1 MKQWSLFSILCFVLI
16 SFGIASVSAQTC
28 MDNDGHFR
36 PNGTYD
42 TNRRLILSS
51 LPSNVTTQEGLFFNG
66 SIGQEPNRVYAI
78 GMCIPGSTPQ
88 DCSDCIK
95 SASDGLIQSCPNQT
109 NAFTWPGDPT
119 LCYVRYSNTSF
130 LGSSDLDPRP
140 LLFNTGDIN
149 SNLTEFTK
157 TWEDLVVRMIDAA
170 STAKNTP
177 SSSNNHYKA
186 DMAPL
191 TALENIY
198 ALMQCTPDLSSGDCD
213 NCLRQSARDYQSCCG
228 QKQGGVVMR
237 PSCFFRWDLYKYSK
251 AFDNITVTSSPPPLP
266 PMASPPPGDDQAR
279 RTNNADSDI
288 STTHS
293 SQYDFK
299 TIEAA
304 TDKFSR
310 SNKLGEGGFGEVY
323 KGTLS
328 NGTEVAVKR
337 LSKKSGQGIRE
348 FKNEAV
354 LVSKLQHRNLVRL
367 LGFCLEGDEKILI
380 YEFVPNKSL
389 NHFVFDPKKQ
399 SQLNWT
405 KRYKIIGGIARG
417 ILYLHQ
423 DSQLTIIH
431 RDLKASNILLDA
443 NMNPKIS
450 DFGLSTIFGMEQ
462 TQGNTSRIAGTYGY
476 MSPEYA
482 MHGQYSMKSDIYS
495 FGVLVLEIISGK
507 KNSRAYQMDET
518 STPGNLVTYAWRLW
532 RNGSPLELVDPAIGR
547 NYQSNEVTRCI
558 HIALLCV
565 QENPEDRPMLSTI
578 ILMLTSNTIT
588 LPVPRLP
595 SFIPRSRDELDQIS
609 EGLESSQST
618 GRCVGNSVND
628 VCMNRK
634 GNFMPNGTYD
644 VNRRLILSSLPS
656 NVTTKEGL
664 FFNGSIGQEPNRVY
678 AVGMCIPG
686 STSDDCFVCIK
697 LASDR
702 LIKNCSNQTNAFAW
716 PADPTLCHVRYSNT
730 SFLGSADLKP
740 RVLLPK
746 EGDIISNLTE
756 FTKTWE
762 DLVVRMIDAASAA
775 KSTPSSSNNHYRADV
790 APLTVLQNIYALMQ
804 CTPDLSS
811 GDCDTCLRQS
821 ARAYQ
826 SCCGQKQGGV
836 VTRPSCFFRWD
847 LYAFS
852 KAFDNITVA
861 SLPPPRLPP
870 VASPPPAYD
879 HARTTDNSKS
889 DSDISTPHSSQ
900 YDFKTVEAA
909 TNKFSRHNKLGE
921 GGFGEVYKGTLSNG
935 TEVAVKRL
943 SEKSGQGIREFKN
956 EAVLVSK
963 LQHRNLVKLL
973 GFCLEGEEKILIYE
987 FVPNKSLDY
996 FLFDPEEQ
1004 DQLHWTQ
1011 RYKIIG
1017 GIARGILY
1025 LHQDSQ
1031 LTVIHRDLKAS
1042 NILLDANMNPKISD
1056 FGLSTIFGMEQTR
1069 GNTSRIAG
1077 TYGYMSPEYAMQG
1090 QYSMKSDIY
1099 SFGVLVLEIIS
1110 GKKNGGVYQMD
1121 ETSTPGNLVTYAWR
1135 LWKNG
1140 SPLEMVDL
1148 AIGRN
1153 YEINE
1158 VTRCIHI
1165 ALLCVQD
1172 NPEDRPMLSTIIL
1185 MLTSNT
1191 ITLPVPRLPS
1201 FIPRSRHELDQVSEG
1216 LESNFFFFFF
1226 CCSNRLTVKPKWHE
1240 PETKAINHDLCPL
1253 PPPPPS
1259 PASNRSS
1266 SGFSFLCGKERGN
1279 NILVRMFQFIE
1290 TRLSSV
1296 CLELS
1301 IAAHTN
1307 TYCAAL
1313 FASIESGILLS
1324 LVMIK
1329 SVASPCSGFVSQK
1342 LKFDRSCKKV
1352 KQRAVRMELTVTQ
1365 PDDWHLH
1372 LRDGDLLQAVVPNS
1386 ASNFRRAIVKP
1397 NLKPPVTTTS
1407 VAITNRESIMK
1418 ALPHGSSFDP
1428 LMTLYLIDKTHPDEI
1443 KLARESGVVYAVK
1456 LYPAGATTNSQDGVR
1471 PLWKM
1476 LTSTRRDGQTKHA
1489 SPGKINHTHSRLDFV
1504 HGEVTD
1510 PKIDVFD
1517 RERIFIE
1524 TVLQPL
1530 IQRLPQLK
1538 VVMEHITT
1546 MDAVNFVQ
1554 SCQEGFVGA
1563 TVTPQHL
1570 LLNRNAL
1577 FQGGLQPHNYC
1588 LPVLKREIHREAI
1601 VKAVTSG
1608 SKKFFLGTD
1617 SAPHERRR
1625 KESSCGCAGI
1635 YSAPVALSLYAKVF
1649 DEAGSLDKLEA
1660 FTSFNGPD
1668 FYGLPRNSSKITLK
1682 KAPWKVPEAFSFS
1695 FGDIIPMFA
1704 GETLQWK
1711 PFFE

>member
-88 DCSDCIK
+88 DCSDC
-95 SASDGLIQSCPNQT
+95 
-109 NAFTWPGDPT
+109 
-119 LCYVRYSNTSF
+119 
-130 LGSSDLDPRP
+130 
-140 LLFNTGDIN
+140 
-149 SNLTEFTK
+149 
-157 TWEDLVVRMIDAA
+157 LVVRMIDAA
-170 STAKNTP
+170 STAKSTP

-186 DMAPL
+186 DMALL

-228 QKQGGVVMR
+228 QKQGG
-237 PSCFFRWDLYKYSK
+237 
-251 AFDNITVTSSPPPLP
+251 AFDNITVASSPPPLP
-266 PMASPPPGDDQAR
+266 PMASPSPGDDQAR
-279 RTNNADSDI
+279 RTNNEDSKGISPGVVAAITVPTVIILLVLGVVLCRRRMSMQRTDVESDSDI
-288 STTHS
+288 STAQS
-293 SQYDFK
+293 SQYDLK

-304 TDKFSR
+304 TNKFLM

-389 NHFVFDPKKQ
+389 NHFLFDPKKQ

-462 TQGNTSRIAGTYGY
+462 TRGNTSRIAGTYGY

-618 GRCVGNSVND
+618 GRSVARRESYENARAFVGIWLELQQIRFQSEGGFRRAQR
-628 VCMNRK
+628 CMNRK

-656 NVTTKEGL
+656 NVTSKEGL

-686 STSDDCFVCIK
+686 STSDDCSVCIK

-702 LIKNCSNQTNAFAW
+702 LIKNCTNQTNAFAW

-879 HARTTDNSKS
+879 HARTTDNNSKGISSGVVAAITVPTVVTVFILLVLGFVLCRRRESMQRTEVES
-889 DSDISTPHSSQ
+889 DSDISTPQSSQ

-1216 LESNFFFFFF
+1216 LES
-1226 CCSNRLTVKPKWHE
+1226 S
-1240 PETKAINHDLCPL
+1240 
-1253 PPPPPS
+1253 
-1259 PASNRSS
+1259 RST
-1266 SGFSFLCGKERGN
+1266 GRYVGH
-1279 NILVRMFQFIE
+1279 
-1290 TRLSSV
+1290 SV
-1296 CLELS
+1296 NDVS
-1301 IAAHTN
+1301 I
-1307 TYCAAL
+1307 
-1313 FASIESGILLS
+1313 
-1324 LVMIK
+1324 
-1329 SVASPCSGFVSQK
+1329 
-1342 LKFDRSCKKV
+1342 
-1352 KQRAVRMELTVTQ
+1352 
-1365 PDDWHLH
+1365 
-1372 LRDGDLLQAVVPNS
+1372 
-1386 ASNFRRAIVKP
+1386 
-1397 NLKPPVTTTS
+1397 
-1407 VAITNRESIMK
+1407 
-1418 ALPHGSSFDP
+1418 
-1428 LMTLYLIDKTHPDEI
+1428 
-1443 KLARESGVVYAVK
+1443 
-1456 LYPAGATTNSQDGVR
+1456 
-1471 PLWKM
+1471 
-1476 LTSTRRDGQTKHA
+1476 
-1489 SPGKINHTHSRLDFV
+1489 
-1504 HGEVTD
+1504 TD
-1510 PKIDVFD
+1510 
-1517 RERIFIE
+1517 
-1524 TVLQPL
+1524 
-1530 IQRLPQLK
+1530 
-1538 VVMEHITT
+1538 
-1546 MDAVNFVQ
+1546 
-1554 SCQEGFVGA
+1554 
-1563 TVTPQHL
+1563 
-1570 LLNRNAL
+1570 
-1577 FQGGLQPHNYC
+1577 
-1588 LPVLKREIHREAI
+1588 
-1601 VKAVTSG
+1601 
-1608 SKKFFLGTD
+1608 
-1617 SAPHERRR
+1617 
-1625 KESSCGCAGI
+1625 
-1635 YSAPVALSLYAKVF
+1635 
-1649 DEAGSLDKLEA
+1649 LEA
-1660 FTSFNGPD
+1660 
-1668 FYGLPRNSSKITLK
+1668 R
-1682 KAPWKVPEAFSFS
+1682 
-1695 FGDIIPMFA
+1695 
-1704 GETLQWK
+1704 
-1711 PFFE
+1711 